1 MKNDQTNK
9 NNVEPV
15 KIKLALHH
23 ALCSYHFQL
32 ENKHLGEPPIESL
45 MKHIGMPLNPKA
57 STYEFEA
64 NYVILTNYSYILNNS
79 SILDWV

>member
-1 MKNDQTNK
+1 MKNNQTKK

-45 MKHIGMPLNPKA
+45 MKHIEMPLNPKA
-57 STYEFEA
+57 
-64 NYVILTNYSYILNNS
+64 
-79 SILDWV
+79 